1 MTLKQH
7 QKNTMTIKRLSK
19 KTQEKPSSKTKNE
32 KITDSFISSGGKTTE
47 ESEKNLES
55 NDLDF
60 RFTLR
65 IPRKIIQKIDVLRN
79 QKVGKFSR
87 NTWILQAICEKI
99 KSK

>member
-1 MTLKQH
+1 
-7 QKNTMTIKRLSK
+7 MTIKRLSK
-19 KTQEKPSSKTKNE
+19 KTKEKADSKSKNE
-32 KITDSFISSGGKTTE
+32 KITNSFISSGGKTTE

-65 IPRKIIQKIDVLRN
+65 IPHKIIQKIDVLRN

-87 NTWILQAICEKI
+87 NSWILEAICEKI

>member
-1 MTLKQH
+1 
-7 QKNTMTIKRLSK
+7 MTIKRLTK
-19 KTQEKPSSKTKNE
+19 KTKEKADSKSKNE
-32 KITDSFISSGGKTTE
+32 KITNSFISSGGKTTE

-65 IPRKIIQKIDVLRN
+65 IPHKIIQKIDVLRN

-87 NTWILQAICEKI
+87 NSWILEAICEKI

>member
-1 MTLKQH
+1 
-7 QKNTMTIKRLSK
+7 MTIKRLSK
-19 KTQEKPSSKTKNE
+19 RTKEKADSKSKKE
-32 KITDSFISSGGKTTE
+32 KITNSFISSGGKTTE

-65 IPRKIIQKIDVLRN
+65 IPRNIIQEIDVLRN

-87 NTWILQAICEKI
+87 NSWILEAICEKI
-99 KSK
+99 TPK